1 MRPEPRSSCVRPVPT
16 PSRALARPEV
26 SSVLVTDPELI
37 ELDLPDLTYG

>member
-1 MRPEPRSSCVRPVPT
+1 MRAASADAVA
-16 PSRALARPEV
+16 RALARPEV